1 MTSENINH
9 ASDCQKSVNE
19 ALSKVPTDL
28 RGVAAKYWD
37 DFRAAGGIEKL
48 PAPDYEWLSS
58 LPRVWVCSD
67 FSAQVCTRNPD
78 VLAELVT
85 CGDLLNA
92 YSRGDVTS
100 RVKEDLKH
108 CTDESALA
116 LTLRK
121 RRQRE
126 MLRLAWRDL
135 AGWAT
140 LEEIIQTL
148 SDLADACIDNALT
161 LIHQWTC
168 AAWGSP
174 IGIESGEPQQLVVLG
189 LGKLGGQELN
199 FSSDIDL
206 IFAYPEEGETDGKR
220 PRSNHEFF
228 LRVGQRLVQALD
240 NVDADGFVF
249 RTDMRLRPNGDSGA
263 LVLPFSAMEHYYQT
277 HGRDWER
284 YALIK
289 ARVVGGDR
297 QQGNE
302 LLQTLRPFVYR
313 RYLDYG
319 AFKSIRDMKKLIE
332 RELERKSIGEN
343 VKLGR
348 GGIREI
354 EFIAQSFQL
363 IHGGRE
369 PGLQS
374 PRLFVALDHLGE
386 IGVLE
391 HARISRLKENYIF
404 LRKTEHCLQM
414 FADQQTHQLPHD
426 ELARTRLAFAMNDD
440 NWTAFDARLTAIRNQ
455 VQQSFDQTFRIDDD
469 TNEDAPPSG
478 YSDIWLQT
486 TPPSDATAFLSEAGF
501 DDPEAITALLQ
512 RLRAGASYRTFST
525 EGRDLLDTLVPLLI
539 ETAGQCDQPDL
550 AFKRLIHVIE
560 SIGRRSA
567 YLSLLIEN
575 PLARTQL
582 VKLCSA
588 SGWISQW
595 MAQHP
600 LVLDELIDPI
610 SIFQTLSLSQLNA
623 ELHRRLSGINEDD
636 LETAMEIL
644 RDFRHAHALRV
655 AAADVANVLPPNKV
669 SQQLC
674 LIAEAA
680 LTQCRY
686 VARRG
691 LRRRYGKAAHGRN
704 TNDDSSEQEIEF
716 AIVAYGKLGSGE
728 LGYHSDLDIVFLYAN
743 VADDA
748 TQTVGGEQAISIA
761 HYFGRLSQRLVH
773 ILTTRTS
780 GGILYETDTRL
791 RPSGRSGTM
800 VTSINA
806 FADYQK
812 NQAWT
817 WEHQALVRARMIV
830 GNDHF
835 IDEFEHIRRDVLC
848 KKRDPLKLKHDVAQM
863 REKMIA
869 GNSQSTKD
877 LFDLKLEQGGL
888 VDIEFIVQYL
898 VLAFAHQHAELT
910 TPRDT
915 ITLLKMADN
924 LALITSEQAKRLT
937 DAYSRYMAKEQE
949 LKLAE
954 QSTLVPW
961 NQLIETR
968 QGVSAIWQELFAA

>member
-1 MTSENINH
+1 MSFNDT
-9 ASDCQKSVNE
+9 QKHPSGHHIVDE
-19 ALSKVPTDL
+19 ALSQIPADL
-28 RGVAAKYWD
+28 RDSATKYWN
-37 DFRAAGGIEKL
+37 DFCAAEDIEKL
-48 PAPDYEWLSS
+48 PQKNIEWLES
-58 LPRVWVCSD
+58 LPRVWACSD
-67 FSAQVCTRNPD
+67 FVAQACLRNTEVFVD
-78 VLAELVT
+78 LVAS
-85 CGDLLNA
+85 GDLFRTYERYELA
-92 YSRGDVTS
+92 SS
-100 RVKEDLKH
+100 IKEDLKD
-108 CTDESALA
+108 CTDESSLALA
-116 LTLRK
+116 LRK

-126 MLRLAWRDL
+126 MVRLAWRDL
-135 AGWAT
+135 AGWAS
-140 LEEIIQTL
+140 LEEVTQTL

-168 AAWGSP
+168 AVWGTP
-174 IGIESGEPQQLVVLG
+174 IGKESGGAQQLVVLG

-228 LRVGQRLVQALD
+228 LRAGQRLVQALD
-240 NVDADGFVF
+240 NVDANGFVF

-297 QQGNE
+297 KHSKE

-319 AFKSIRDMKKLIE
+319 AFKSIRDMKTLIE
-332 RELERKSIGEN
+332 RELERKGIGEN

-363 IHGGRE
+363 IRGGRE
-369 PGLQS
+369 KGLQT
-374 PRLFVALDHLGE
+374 PRLFSALDHLGE

-391 HARISRLKENYIF
+391 PADIAQLKENYIF
-404 LRKTEHCLQM
+404 LRKVEHCLQM
-414 FADQQTHQLPHD
+414 FADQQTHQLPQD
-426 ELARTRLAFAMNDD
+426 NLAQTRLAFAMQFDD
-440 NWTAFDARLTAIRNQ
+440 WASFEKQLIQVRNQ
-455 VQQSFDQTFRIDDD
+455 VQHSFDQTFRMDDD
-469 TNEDAPPSG
+469 ASKSTSSA
-478 YSDIWLQT
+478 YSDVWLQT
-486 TPPSDATAFLSEAGF
+486 ATPEQSKSFLHEAGF
-501 DDPEAITALLQ
+501 NESDAIIALLE

-525 EGRDLLDTLVPLLI
+525 EGRDLLDALIPLLI
-539 ETAGQCDQPDL
+539 ESASQSDQPEL
-550 AFKRLIHVIE
+550 AFTRLIHVIE

-575 PLARTQL
+575 PMARTQL

-610 SIFQTLSLSQLNA
+610 SSFQSLDLIQLNA
-623 ELHRRLSGINEDD
+623 ELHRQLAALDDDD

-644 RDFRHAHALRV
+644 RDFRHAHVLRV
-655 AAADVANVLPPNKV
+655 AAADVANVLPPHRV
-669 SQQLC
+669 SEQLC
-674 LIAEAA
+674 LIAEAV
-680 LTQCRY
+680 LNQCRY
-686 VARRG
+686 IAQRN
-691 LRRRYGKAAHGRN
+691 LLRRYGKAVHSEN
-704 TNDDSSEQEIEF
+704 TSEQEVEF
-716 AIVAYGKLGSGE
+716 AVVAYGKLGSGE
-728 LGYHSDLDIVFLYAN
+728 LGYHSDLDIVFLYED
-743 VADDA
+743 VGDPGVH
-748 TQTVGGEQAISIA
+748 TTGGEQSISVA
-761 HYFGRLSQRLVH
+761 HYFGRLTQRLMH

-806 FADYQK
+806 FAEYQK
-812 NQAWT
+812 EQAWT
-817 WEHQALVRARMIV
+817 WEHQALVRARVVV
-830 GNDHF
+830 GSEHVRSP
-835 IDEFEHIRRDVLC
+835 FERIRQEVLC
-848 KKRDPLKLKHDVAQM
+848 RQRDPLKLKQDVVQM

-869 GNSQSTKD
+869 SNSQSTKEK
-877 LFDLKLEQGGL
+877 FDLKLEQGGL
-888 VDIEFIVQYL
+888 VDIEFVVQYL
-898 VLAFAHQHAELT
+898 VLAFAHQHGELAT
-910 TPRDT
+910 SRDT
-915 ITLLKMADN
+915 IGLLNKAGE
-924 LALITSEQAKRLT
+924 LKLLTPKQTQKLI
-937 DAYSRYMAKEQE
+937 DAYAQYSAKEQE

-954 QSTLVPW
+954 QPALVARTEF
-961 NQLIETR
+961 NEIR
-968 QGVSAIWQELFAA
+968 NNVSAIWQELFAA

>member
-1 MTSENINH
+1 MNSGENNNH
-9 ASDCQKSVNE
+9 VSSCRSVVE
-19 ALSKVPTDL
+19 QALLHVPADIRDT
-28 RGVAAKYWD
+28 VAKYWD
-37 DFRAAGGIEKL
+37 DFCATGAVEKL
-48 PAPDYEWLSS
+48 PIQNYELLTS
-58 LPRVWVCSD
+58 LPRVWACSD
-67 FSAQVCTRNPD
+67 FAAQLSVRNPD
-78 VLAELVT
+78 LLIELVSS
-85 CGDLLNA
+85 GDLLTA
-92 YSRGDVTS
+92 YDSGA
-100 RVKEDLKH
+100 LKTYLREELRH
-108 CTDESALA
+108 CVDESALA
-116 LTLRK
+116 LTLRN

-135 AGWAT
+135 AGLAT
-140 LEEIIQTL
+140 LSEVVHTL
-148 SDLADACIDNALT
+148 SELADACIDNALA
-161 LIHQWTC
+161 LIQQWISEK
-168 AAWGSP
+168 WGTP

-206 IFAYPEEGETDGKR
+206 IFAYPEEGETNNKR

-289 ARVVGGDR
+289 ARVVGGDLQR
-297 QQGNE
+297 GNE

-319 AFKSIRDMKKLIE
+319 AFKSIRDMKQLIQ
-332 RELERKSIGEN
+332 RELERKGVGEN
-343 VKLGR
+343 IKLGR

-369 PGLQS
+369 RGLQT
-374 PRLFVALDHLGE
+374 PRLFAALDHLSE

-391 HARISRLKENYIF
+391 HAHISQLKENYAF
-404 LRKTEHCLQM
+404 LRKVEHCLQM
-414 FADQQTHQLPHD
+414 FADQQTHQLPQD
-426 ELARTRLAFAMNDD
+426 QLARSRLAFAMNDED
-440 NWTAFDARLTAIRNQ
+440 WMSFEKKLNHVRNH
-455 VQQSFDQTFRIDDD
+455 VQQSFDQTFRIEGEADED
-469 TNEDAPPSG
+469 TAS
-478 YSDIWLQT
+478 SMFTDIWLQT
-486 TPPSDATAFLSEAGF
+486 TTPEQAIDILCESGF
-501 DDPEAITALLQ
+501 NDPGTIIALLE

-525 EGRDLLDTLVPLLI
+525 EGRDLLDTLIPLLV
-539 ETAGQCDQPDL
+539 ETTGQCDQPEL

-575 PLARTQL
+575 PMARTQL

-610 SIFQTLSLSQLNA
+610 SSFQSLDLSQLTA
-623 ELHRRLSGINEDD
+623 ELHRRLTAIDKDD

-655 AAADVANVLPPNKV
+655 AAADVANVLPPSKV
-669 SQQLC
+669 SEQLC

-680 LTQCRY
+680 LHQCRH
-686 VARRG
+686 VAQRS
-691 LRRRYGKAAHGRN
+691 LLRRYGRALRA
-704 TNDDSSEQEIEF
+704 SEQEIEF

-728 LGYHSDLDIVFLYAN
+728 LGYHSDLDIIFLYEN
-743 VADDA
+743 VEDDSA
-748 TQTVGGEQAISIA
+748 QTVGGEQSISVA

-800 VTSINA
+800 VTSING
-806 FADYQK
+806 FSDYQK
-812 NQAWT
+812 SEAWT

-830 GNDHF
+830 GNDRF
-835 IDEFEHIRRDVLC
+835 VDDFEAIRRDVLC
-848 KKRDPLKLKHDVAQM
+848 KKRDLLKLKQDVVQM

-869 GNSQSTKD
+869 GNSQSTTE

-898 VLAFAHQHAELT
+898 VLAFAHQHPEFT
-910 TPRDT
+910 IPRDT
-915 ITLLKMADN
+915 ISLLKNAGKLTLLTHD
-924 LALITSEQAKRLT
+924 QANSLS
-937 DAYSRYMAKEQE
+937 DAYSQYLTKEYE

-954 QSTLVPW
+954 RPTLIPRD
-961 NQLIETR
+961 QQTETR
-968 QGVSAIWQELFAA
+968 RNVSTIWQELFGA